1 MGVWVGGHP
10 PTKFSYVS
18 KDAQEN
24 FTSFDTNDVTVND
37 SGNMVLNEK
46 TNQKFQ
52 ISGWKLRGLSSNQ
65 INL

>member
-1 MGVWVGGHP
+1 MGLWVGGYP

-18 KDAQEN
+18 NDAQEN

-37 SGNMVLNEK
+37 SENMVLNK
-46 TNQKFQ
+46 KPTKNLKYP
-52 ISGWKLRGLSSNQ
+52 GLKLRGLSSNQ